1 MATSRTSRHLSPD
14 QGVPDDRA
22 LLHGAQGSDH
32 EGHAREGHAR
42 LEADPC
48 RSAHPIQG
56 RYHRVGRRLCVLG
69 VLPFFGVVFVVWSGW
84 ISRRDSQC
92 VCYSSPA
99 SKLDEVAI
107 CQIFRMCACDSQRS
121 NVMQGWILSIHSLN
135 AKHRISN

>member
-1 MATSRTSRHLSPD
+1 MPVKVMPVLKQTRAGQRTRFKV
-14 QGVPDDRA
+14 GTTE
-22 LLHGAQGSDH
+22 SDV
-32 EGHAREGHAR
+32 A
-42 LEADPC
+42 
-48 RSAHPIQG
+48 
-56 RYHRVGRRLCVLG
+56 CVLG